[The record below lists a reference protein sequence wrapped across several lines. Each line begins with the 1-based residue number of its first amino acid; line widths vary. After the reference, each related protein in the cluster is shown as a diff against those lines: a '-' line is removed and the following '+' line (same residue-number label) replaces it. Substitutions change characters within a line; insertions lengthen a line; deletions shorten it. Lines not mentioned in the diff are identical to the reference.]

1 MNTIV
6 GILDRAKH
14 KTICHLDHI
23 GLSMLIIGYIILEYG
38 NLIGWTLSSRGL
50 IGAVLI
56 CIGCYCWTWA
66 TKNCKLLLF
75 FSGFFSACLLILV
88 LTKLKGIW

>member
-1 MNTIV
+1 MTD
-6 GILDRAKH
+6 ILVRAKH
-14 KTICHLDHI
+14 KIIYHLGHI
-23 GLSMLIIGYIILEYG
+23 GLSMLIIGWIILEYG

-66 TKNCKLLLF
+66 TKNNKLLLF
-75 FSGFFSACLLILV
+75 FSGFVSALLLILV
-88 LTKLKGIW
+88 LTKLKGFW